1 MSATSAHVAPRAAVR
16 AAAVRATAV
25 RAIAVRAIAVRAI
38 AGRAIAG
45 RRLPVAVTVLATAT
59 GLVHLG
65 LGALTTV
72 MIVTDPAL
80 VAGLGGATMLGVMAG
95 LFYLSFL
102 GYLAFNLALY
112 RPRFRRCHRLARW
125 ALGAWAAGNIAA
137 YAVLAQG
144 HVDAFGV
151 ADKIC
156 EALLI
161 TLLVIEGRR
170 ARR

>member
-16 AAAVRATAV
+16 AATVATTAV
-25 RAIAVRAIAVRAI
+25 RAIA
-38 AGRAIAG
+38 GH
-45 RRLPVAVTVLATAT
+45 RLPVAVTVLATAT

-65 LGALTTV
+65 LGALTTM

-80 VAGLGGATMLGVMAG
+80 VASLGGATMLSVMAG